1 MHEVLPGYL
10 AWLVVMY
17 SGLRFRCWNVHAV
30 PHRKKQVIEALR
42 AECQRLT
49 EDAGEQDVLDVLR
62 VICTFRRD
70 GKRMLSFSIWLRGAS
85 GCAVLSLRPLPGAF
99 PRAPIETRTGLIGS
113 TMLVAPQLPR
123 VP

>member
-49 EDAGEQDVLDVLR
+49 EDAGEQDVLDVFAGDLNISPRREADAELFDLASRGLR
-62 VICTFRRD
+62 MR
-70 GKRMLSFSIWLRGAS
+70 
-85 GCAVLSLRPLPGAF
+85 CA
-99 PRAPIETRTGLIGS
+99 
-113 TMLVAPQLPR
+113 
-123 VP
+123 